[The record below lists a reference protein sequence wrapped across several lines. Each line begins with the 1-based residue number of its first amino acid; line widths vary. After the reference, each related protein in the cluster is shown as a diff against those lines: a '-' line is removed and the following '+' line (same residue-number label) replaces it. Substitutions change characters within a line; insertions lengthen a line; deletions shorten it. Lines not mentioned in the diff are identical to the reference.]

1 MSSVCMGERVLL
13 GATNWLENM
22 EERRKEERRKGRED
36 KRGEYLQGKEK
47 KRENV
52 WMGGREQ
59 EGGKERGG
67 MSSLTNNSR
76 PCQG

>member
-47 KRENV
+47 RECVDGRKRA
-52 WMGGREQ
+52 R
-59 EGGKERGG
+59 R
-67 MSSLTNNSR
+67 R
-76 PCQG
+76 